1 MNEANETNAE
11 NTRNTSA
18 MNMGGEHDDTAR
30 RRERAFALYCHGLRV
45 EAVAATLSLPAAL
58 VREWIADLLDREET
72 LSGTGQSGRSAEML
86 VAIEGYRAIAGAAWL
101 AYEDERAALHA
112 LRAAQEAATDAT
124 AEEPQRQPRQP
135 ANQGARFL
143 AIALTAQREIARLQ
157 GLYERHGQEEAPPV
171 HITISERPEGPE
183 NIPPG

>member
-1 MNEANETNAE
+1 MRLLPHDSYEMNEANETNAE

-58 VREWIADLLDREET
+58 VREWIADLLD
-72 LSGTGQSGRSAEML
+72 
-86 VAIEGYRAIAGAAWL
+86 IEGYRAIAGAAWL

-183 NIPPG
+183 NIP